1 MRIQINP
8 VEVDGVV
15 TDVAEV
21 SVAVSSSVAV
31 RVVPVV
37 DGVPVE
43 SAGFGVVGRVGDE
56 STDHFLAAVADAVQV
71 LLAER
76 GV

>member
-1 MRIQINP
+1 MRVSISP
-8 VEVDGVV
+8 VEVNGVV
-15 TDVAEV
+15 TDVAEA

-56 STDHFLAAVADAVQV
+56 STDHFLLSVADAVQV

>member
-1 MRIQINP
+1 MRIQIKP

-43 SAGFGVVGRVGDE
+43 SAGFGVVGRVGDPA
-56 STDHFLAAVADAVQV
+56 TDHFLLSVADAVQV